1 MAVLL
6 FRNVGRVSFPNPTD
20 MFASERKA
28 KFVRVDLMTQQG
40 KSINFK
46 DVAGLKEAK
55 TEVMEFIGYLK
66 HPQKFKVRKERKVGD
81 KRYEARSR
89 GRSINRILSFLSLRN
104 AQTPV
109 WMESTTAW
117 TLTLSLSLREVLF

>member
-1 MAVLL
+1 MRSPITHAFHSVLFHSSWAPFVLLAVISLVAVLL

-89 GRSINRILSFLSLRN
+89 GRSS
-104 AQTPV
+104 PD
-109 WMESTTAW
+109 
-117 TLTLSLSLREVLF
+117 TLAF